1 MFFVIPFLFAS
12 AIMVI
17 ALLFSLILKQ
27 FFHPP
32 IAKIPIYIA
41 IAAGAG
47 IIYYGYK
54 ILRGF
59 EGAMFSLVGI
69 FTIMEGWM
77 ILSFL
82 KGLFHKNFF
91 TNER

>member
-1 MFFVIPFLFAS
+1 MFFVIPFLLAS
-12 AIMVI
+12 VIIVI

-41 IAAGAG
+41 IAAGAA

-54 ILRGF
+54 MIRGF

-69 FTIMEGWM
+69 FTIIEGWI

-82 KGLFHKNFF
+82 KGIFHKNCF